1 LDARRAAILRAAK
14 DYRALARPM
23 GRNCPAIA
31 VKERLMSVLNRP
43 IAVLFALLAPLGAA
57 GVSADEFTDQFPF
70 AACDFRPNGGNAF
83 LNLTAGRQLYFSNV
97 RCLQAGDCDELV
109 ELWITMLP
117 ETRLIRYF
125 DNGKQRYA
133 RTRVM
138 QEFETVDGEVE
149 EISRN
154 YVASCA
160 PMNDVYYFGEDV
172 TDGDGN
178 PEPDSWLAGRDGAR
192 PGILMPDR
200 AFLLGS
206 RYYQEVAVNAQ
217 DRGEHTALGLEI
229 HVPAGA
235 FRNCVKVTE
244 TSPLEPGHE
253 SLKFYCPNVGLVRDG
268 RLELMAVYTNAK
280 PPGDDD

>member
-1 LDARRAAILRAAK
+1 MSDLNRKI
-14 DYRALARPM
+14 
-23 GRNCPAIA
+23 
-31 VKERLMSVLNRP
+31 SVLL
-43 IAVLFALLAPLGAA
+43 AALAPLAAA
-57 GVSADEFTDQFPF
+57 GAPPDGFTDQFPF
-70 AACDFRPNGGNAF
+70 AACDFKPYGGNAF
-83 LNLTAGRQLYFSNV
+83 FNLTAGRQLYFSNV
-97 RCLQAGDCDELV
+97 RCVDAGDCDELQ

-125 DNGKQRYA
+125 DNGKARYA

-138 QEFETVDGEVE
+138 QEFETADGEVD

-172 TDGDGN
+172 EDGDGN
-178 PEPDSWLAGRDGAR
+178 PLPDGWLAGRDGAR

-206 RYYQEVAVNAQ
+206 RYYQELAVNAQ
-217 DRGEHTALGLEI
+217 DRGEHTALGIEI
-229 HVPAGA
+229 EVPAGV
-235 FRNCVKVTE
+235 FKNCVEVTE

-253 SLKFYCPNVGLVRDG
+253 SLKHYCPGVGMVRDDD
-268 RLELMAVYTNAK
+268 LELMAIYKHAE
-280 PPGDDD
+280 PPEVEDD

>member
-1 LDARRAAILRAAK
+1 
-14 DYRALARPM
+14 
-23 GRNCPAIA
+23 
-31 VKERLMSVLNRP
+31 MSDLNRR
-43 IAVLFALLAPLGAA
+43 ICMLLAALVPLAA
-57 GVSADEFTDQFPF
+57 AAAPPVGFTDQFPF
-70 AACDFRPNGGNAF
+70 AACDFKPYGGNAF

-97 RCLQAGDCDELV
+97 RCVGAGDCDELT

-125 DNGKQRYA
+125 DNGKARYA

-138 QEFETVDGEVE
+138 QEYETADGEVE

-178 PEPDSWLAGRDGAR
+178 PEPDSWLAGHDGAR

-206 RYYQEVAVNAQ
+206 RYYQEIAVNAQ
-217 DRGEHTALGLEI
+217 DRGEHAALGLEI
-229 HVPAGA
+229 EVPAGV
-235 FRNCVKVTE
+235 FRNCVKVIE

-268 RLELMAVYTNAK
+268 DLELMAVYKNAK